1 MDVRS
6 LAREE
11 RADFADFLETLSP
24 EQWDA
29 PTLCAG
35 WNVRDV
41 VAHVVS
47 YDELGGRQLA
57 QRLVRAGLSL
67 KRSNEIGL
75 AEYRVR
81 APEDLI
87 GVMRRNPQ
95 PGRTLGAFGGMVG
108 FLDGLIHQQDIR
120 RPLSL
125 ARTIPAVRL
134 RRALELSLRAPPIGV
149 PRRLTGLR
157 AVATDVDWTAGK
169 GIEVRGPAEA
179 LLLALA
185 GRRAAADDLSGPGL
199 DVLISRTTVV

>member
-1 MDVRS
+1 MDVRT
-6 LAREE
+6 LARDE
-11 RADFADFLETLSP
+11 RADFADFLETLTP
-24 EQWDA
+24 EQWDE

-35 WNVRDV
+35 WNVRSV

-57 QRLVRAGLSL
+57 RRFVRAGLSL

-81 APEDLI
+81 APEALI
-87 GVMRRNPQ
+87 DVMRRHPQ
-95 PGRTLGAFGGMVG
+95 PGRVLGKFGGMVG

-120 RPLSL
+120 RPLGQP
-125 ARTIPAVRL
+125 RTIPAARL

-149 PRRLTGLR
+149 SRRLTGLR
-157 AVATDVDWTAGK
+157 AVATDLDWASGR

-185 GRRAAADDLSGPGL
+185 GRRAAADDLTGPGL
-199 DVLISRTTVV
+199 DVLISRTVVA